1 MLALAAASL
10 FLLAVAKEPFIG
22 LGSRAGAV
30 PRYHLLVYV
39 LWGGAMLCG
48 VVVAT
53 SMVLPAGVG
62 IPQWLCSHP
71 GSALGT
77 ASIVVLLGATAM
89 ELLAKRQLA
98 DDFSI
103 GAVAPQRIA
112 SGRLYRLENPIYD
125 ALALQVL
132 AFGIWWWPLSLI
144 AVAMQ
149 LLVSAGGVAKERATI
164 EAKFGRYNRGWDSRL
179 WDGLVALAALLARAL
194 PPPREASAQHGR
206 KGR

>member
-1 MLALAAASL
+1 MLALAAACL

-22 LGSRAGAV
+22 LGSKPGAV
-30 PRYHLLVYV
+30 PRYHALVYV
-39 LWGGAMLCG
+39 LWGAGMLCG
-48 VVVAT
+48 VLVALLVIVE
-53 SMVLPAGVG
+53 SLGLLRSPAGWLRSDPAPVLG
-62 IPQWLCSHP
+62 I
-71 GSALGT
+71 
-77 ASIVVLLGATAM
+77 ASIVVLVGATAM

-98 DDFSI
+98 EDFSI

-112 SGRLYRLENPIYD
+112 SGWLYRLENPIYD

-132 AFGIWWWPLSLI
+132 AFGLWWAPLSLA

-179 WDGLVALAALLARAL
+179 WDGLVALESAMARVL
-194 PPPREASAQHGR
+194 PRPSAG
-206 KGR
+206 